1 MRANALSRTEF
12 IALMAMLFA
21 TIAFSIDAMLPA
33 LPQIAHEL
41 TPDAPNHVQM
51 IVTSFVIGMGIA
63 TFFVGPLS
71 DALGRRVVLLSGA
84 ALYIAAS
91 VLAWRAQTLEFL
103 LAARVLQGIGASGPR
118 VVAMAI
124 VRDLYSGRQMARILS
139 FIMMTFTLV
148 PAVSPLIGAWIAAAA
163 GWRAIFVAFIVFAV
177 ISALWLALRQPES
190 LPVENRRPMRL
201 SLMLAALVEMARHPT
216 VSLALLAQA
225 LCYAML
231 FLMISLVQPV
241 YDHVF
246 DASDSFPYWFAL
258 VSLIAASAS
267 FLNAALVM
275 RLGMRRLATAAF
287 GVQVILSLSMTA
299 ISVSPL
305 PQSVVF
311 GLFIAWQASV
321 FFQTGLT
328 IGNLNAIAME
338 PMGHVAGMAASVIG
352 SVSTLAGALLA
363 VPIGLGFNGTV
374 LPLTLGVGTV
384 CAGAFGVMIVMRRAE
399 RRLGPV

>member
-33 LPQIAHEL
+33 LPQIAREL

-363 VPIGLGFNGTV
+363 VPIGLGFDGTV

>member
-33 LPQIAHEL
+33 LPQIAQEL

-363 VPIGLGFNGTV
+363 VPIGLGFDGTV

>member
-363 VPIGLGFNGTV
+363 VPIGLGFDGTV

-399 RRLGPV
+399 RRLGPI

>member
-1 MRANALSRTEF
+1 MRANPLSRVEF

-33 LPQIAHEL
+33 LPQIATEL

-63 TFFVGPLS
+63 TFFMGPLS
-71 DALGRRVVLLSGA
+71 DALGRRVVLLSGT

-91 VLAWRAQTLEFL
+91 VLAWRAQTLELL

-148 PAVSPLIGAWIAAAA
+148 PAVSPLIGAWIANAA
-163 GWRAIFVAFIVFAV
+163 GWRAIFLAFVVFAV
-177 ISALWLALRQPES
+177 ISGLWLALRQPES
-190 LPVENRRPMRL
+190 LPRDQRRPMRL
-201 SLMLAALVEMARHPT
+201 PLMLAALAEMLRHPT

-225 LCYAML
+225 LSYTML

-241 YDHVF
+241 YDRVF

-258 VSLIAASAS
+258 VSLIAAGAS

-287 GVQVILSLSMTA
+287 GVQVILSVVM
-299 ISVSPL
+299 
-305 PQSVVF
+305 SVVSVLPVPQTLVF
-311 GLFIAWQASV
+311 GMFIAWQASV

-363 VPIGLGFNGTV
+363 VPIGLAFDGTI
-374 LPLTLGVGTV
+374 LPLTIGVAAV
-384 CAGAFGVMIVMRRAE
+384 CAGAFGLLIAMRRAE
-399 RRLGPV
+399 SRLGPP